1 MAIIDCCTRALVAW
15 HLSVRCRAE
24 EAITLVEEAA
34 AAHGI
39 QEGELTLGSD
49 NGSALTARRFKVR
62 LAEQGIRHRRG
73 GYRDPESQAFIESWL
88 GKHKNKR
95 PNPSTPTG
103 RTSVTDSL
111 LRLAEQRTTF
121 VITHDAGLAARADT
135 ILHLEADQVIERPVA
150 SASANSAARHA
161 IWQRVR
167 DLASELY
174 AR

>member
-88 GKHKNKR
+88 GKLKERELWLNQPLPLK
-95 PNPSTPTG
+95 
-103 RTSVTDSL
+103 
-111 LRLAEQRTTF
+111 AEVF
-121 VITHDAGLAARADT
+121 VV
-135 ILHLEADQVIERPVA
+135 LEDQVDEVVAADQPEVLAVAAKVLCFLGER
-150 SASANSAARHA
+150 ARGHEQA
-161 IWQRVR
+161 KLGSSWGKC
-167 DLASELY
+167 
-174 AR
+174 AREFL